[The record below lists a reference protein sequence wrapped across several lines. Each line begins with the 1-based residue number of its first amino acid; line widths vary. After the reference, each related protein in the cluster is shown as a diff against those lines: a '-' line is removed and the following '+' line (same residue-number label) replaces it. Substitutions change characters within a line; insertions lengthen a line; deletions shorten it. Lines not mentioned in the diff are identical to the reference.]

1 MQQVLSTSHLTLHP
15 CDSVDIEQLHRH
27 WTAPDV
33 RRYLWDDRIVSQE
46 TVGTFVQAS
55 LVSSRTHH
63 YGLWRLFYKP
73 EGAFCGVCGLRDG
86 RLAWPELL
94 YSIAPEY
101 WGRGLATES
110 ARGILQHVFTA
121 LGLQGVVATVDQPN
135 LASIRVLEKLGM
147 SVMGEQQMHETL
159 VRYYAISQERF
170 RHLLA
175 TSSAR

>member
-15 CDSVDIEQLHRH
+15 CNVADIERLHCH

-33 RRYLWDDRIVSQE
+33 RRYLWDNRMVSQE
-46 TVGTFVQAS
+46 TVGTFVRAS
-55 LVSSRTHH
+55 LASFRTHH
-63 YGLWRLFYKP
+63 YGLWRLLYKQ

-110 ARGILQHVFTA
+110 AHGVLQHAFTE
-121 LGLQGVVATVDQPN
+121 LGLQGVVATVDHPN

-147 SVMGEQQMHETL
+147 SMMGDQQMHDTL

-170 RHLLA
+170 CALLA
-175 TSSAR
+175 TGS

>member
-15 CDSVDIEQLHRH
+15 CDAADIEQLHRH

-33 RRYLWDDRIVSQE
+33 RRYLWDDRMVSQE
-46 TVGTFVQAS
+46 AVGTFVQAS
-55 LVSSRTHH
+55 LASSRTHH
-63 YGLWRLFYKP
+63 YGLWMLLHQP
-73 EGAFCGVCGLRDG
+73 EGTFCGVCGLRDG

-110 ARGILQHVFTA
+110 ARGVLQHVFTG

-147 SVMGEQQMHETL
+147 SVIGEQEMPGNL

-170 RHLLA
+170 CALLA
-175 TSSAR
+175 TGS

>member
-1 MQQVLSTSHLTLHP
+1 MQQVLYTLHLTLHP
-15 CDSVDIEQLHRH
+15 CDATDIERLHGH

-33 RRYLWDDRIVSQE
+33 RRYLWDGQIVSQE

-55 LVSSRTHH
+55 LTSSRTHH
-63 YGLWRLFYKP
+63 YGLWMLLHQP
-73 EGAFCGVCGLRDG
+73 ERTFCGVCGLRNG

-101 WGRGLATES
+101 WGRGFATES
-110 ARGILQHVFTA
+110 ARGVLRHAFTE

-135 LASIRVLEKLGM
+135 LASMRVLEKLGM
-147 SVMGEQQMHETL
+147 SVMGEQQMHGNL

-170 RHLLA
+170 RYLLA
-175 TSSAR
+175 VGS